1 MSMNRTETTS
11 FQMQSIEIETL
22 YEQVKK
28 LREEKKQ
35 FEKAIRFLQGEL
47 VGKPLNTAHPFYP
60 NYLDVINSFN
70 Q

>member
-35 FEKAIRFLQGEL
+35 FEKAIQIGR
-47 VGKPLNTAHPFYP
+47 AH
-60 NYLDVINSFN
+60 V
-70 Q
+70 